1 MFIEVTRLNGK
12 KNLLNKSL
20 ISIVEWDESRHT
32 TSLWFTDEVYSFI
45 EVQETFEQVKQL
57 LKG

>member
-12 KNLLNKSL
+12 RLLLNKTL
-20 ISIVEWDESRHT
+20 IAIVEWNESRHT
-32 TSLWFTDEVYSFI
+32 TSLWFTDDVDSYV
-45 EVQETFEQVKQL
+45 EVQETFEQVKQR